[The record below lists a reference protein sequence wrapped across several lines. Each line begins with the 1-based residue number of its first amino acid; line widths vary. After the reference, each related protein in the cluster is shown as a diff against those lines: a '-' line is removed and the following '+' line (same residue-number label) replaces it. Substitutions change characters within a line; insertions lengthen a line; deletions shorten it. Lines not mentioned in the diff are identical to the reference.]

1 MAKERKK
8 LGQILKESGLITEE
22 QLKEALTY
30 AKKHNMRLGEALI
43 QLNYVSEEDILK
55 AISHQLNIPYL
66 EVGNMLFDPEVVGI
80 LPENFCKRNKV
91 IPLFLVEDTLTV
103 AMADPL
109 NIYLIDDIAS
119 LTGKKVNV
127 AISSEREIEKALEH
141 IFAKTDL
148 EIMGIDEDKGGEN
161 ELVEKPVIKLVNN
174 IFMQASQKDASDIHI
189 EPGKNKL
196 RIRYR
201 IDGVLKEQDF
211 NISFSLT
218 SAIISRIKILANM
231 DIAEK
236 RSPQDGRIQLKLGV
250 KDYDIRVST
259 LPTIYGE
266 KIVMRLLDKSATKVG
281 LESLGLSEK
290 KLKLIKKLLKQTN
303 GIILVTGPTGSGKT
317 TTLYSCL
324 KELNSEE
331 KNIITIEDPVEYQFD
346 NINQV
351 QVNPQAGITFAN
363 GLRAIL
369 RQDPD
374 IIMVGEIRDKETAE
388 IAVQAA
394 LTGHLVL
401 STIHTNDASSTI
413 SRLIEMEI
421 EPFLLA
427 SSIRAIIGQRLVRKI
442 CTNCMVKYVARED
455 EKMMLEYPLNEK
467 LILRKGKGC
476 SMCSNTGYK
485 GRTGIYEILPI
496 TSEIRKMIVEKKTPD
511 EIINRAKKLGYTT
524 MQQDGFK
531 KVLEGITTL
540 EEVLRVT
547 RITV

>member
-1 MAKERKK
+1 M
-8 LGQILKESGLITEE
+8 
-22 QLKEALTY
+22 
-30 AKKHNMRLGEALI
+30 
-43 QLNYVSEEDILK
+43 
-55 AISHQLNIPYL
+55 
-66 EVGNMLFDPEVVGI
+66 
-80 LPENFCKRNKV
+80 
-91 IPLFLVEDTLTV
+91 
-103 AMADPL
+103 
-109 NIYLIDDIAS
+109 
-119 LTGKKVNV
+119 
-127 AISSEREIEKALEH
+127 
-141 IFAKTDL
+141 
-148 EIMGIDEDKGGEN
+148 
-161 ELVEKPVIKLVNN
+161 
-174 IFMQASQKDASDIHI
+174 
-189 EPGKNKL
+189 
-196 RIRYR
+196 
-201 IDGVLKEQDF
+201 
-211 NISFSLT
+211 
-218 SAIISRIKILANM
+218 
-231 DIAEK
+231 
-236 RSPQDGRIQLKLGV
+236 
-250 KDYDIRVST
+250 
-259 LPTIYGE
+259 
-266 KIVMRLLDKSATKVG
+266 
-281 LESLGLSEK
+281 
-290 KLKLIKKLLKQTN
+290 
-303 GIILVTGPTGSGKT
+303 
-317 TTLYSCL
+317 YSCL

>member
-8 LGQILKESGLITEE
+8 IGEILKESGLITEE
-22 QLKEALTY
+22 QLNEALEY
-30 AKKHNMRLGEALI
+30 AKKHNLRLGEALI
-43 QLNYVSEEDILK
+43 QLNFVNEEDILK

-91 IPLFLVEDTLTV
+91 IPLFLVDDTLTV
-103 AMADPL
+103 ALADPL

-119 LTGKKVNV
+119 MTGKKVNV
-127 AISSEREIEKALEH
+127 VVSSQREIEQALEH
-141 IFAKTDL
+141 LYTKTDMEVLNL
-148 EIMGIDEDKGGEN
+148 EDEGIES
-161 ELVEKPVIKLVNN
+161 ELVDKPVIKLVNN
-174 IFMQASQKDASDIHI
+174 ILMQASQKEASDIHI
-189 EPGKNKL
+189 EPGKNRL

-201 IDGVLKEQDF
+201 IDGVLREQDF
-211 NISFSLT
+211 NIPYSLS
-218 SAIISRIKILANM
+218 SAVISRIKILSNM

-266 KIVMRLLDKSATKVG
+266 KIVMRLLDKSGTSVG
-281 LESLGLSEK
+281 LTSLGLNK
-290 KLKLIKKLLKQTN
+290 RDLATIKKLLKQTS

-324 KELNSEE
+324 KELNSED

-374 IIMVGEIRDKETAE
+374 IIMVGEIRDRETAE

-413 SRLIEMEI
+413 SRLVEMEI

-427 SSIRAIIGQRLVRKI
+427 SSVRAIIGQRLVRKI
-442 CTNCMVKYVARED
+442 CPNCITRYKARDD
-455 EKMMLEYPLNEK
+455 EKLVLGYPLEK
-467 LILRKGKGC
+467 ELILKKGKGC
-476 SMCSNTGYK
+476 SLCSNTGYK
-485 GRTGIYEILPI
+485 GRTGIYEILTT

-511 EIINRAKKLGYTT
+511 EIIRKAKTLGYTT
-524 MQQDGFK
+524 MQQDGLK

-547 RITV
+547 RITE

>member
-1 MAKERKK
+1 MATERKK
-8 LGQILKESGLITEE
+8 IGQILKESGLITDE
-22 QLKEALTY
+22 QLEEALSY
-30 AKKHNMRLGEALI
+30 AKKHNLRLGEALI
-43 QLNYVSEEDILK
+43 QLNFVREEDILR

-66 EVGNMLFDPEVVGI
+66 EVGSMLFDPEVVGL

-91 IPLFLVEDTLTV
+91 IPLFLVDDTLTV
-103 AMADPL
+103 AVADPL

-119 LTGKKVNV
+119 MTGKKVNV
-127 AISSEREIEKALEH
+127 VVSSAKEIEKALEH
-141 IFAKTDL
+141 FYARADFEVLNLDDENLETDL
-148 EIMGIDEDKGGEN
+148 VD
-161 ELVEKPVIKLVNN
+161 KPVIKLVNN
-174 IFMQASQKDASDIHI
+174 ILMQASQKEASDIHI
-189 EPGKNKL
+189 EPGKTKL
-196 RIRYR
+196 RIRFR
-201 IDGVLKEQDF
+201 IDGILREQDF
-211 NISFSLT
+211 NIPYSLN
-218 SAIISRIKILANM
+218 SAVISRIKILSNM

-236 RSPQDGRIQLKLGV
+236 RSPQDGRIQLKLGM

-266 KIVMRLLDKSATKVG
+266 KIVMRLLDKSSASVG
-281 LESLGLSEK
+281 LTSLGLNERH
-290 KLKLIKKLLKQTN
+290 LKTIKKLLNQPN

-324 KELNSEE
+324 KELNSED

-442 CTNCMVKYVARED
+442 CPNCEVSYIARDD
-455 EKMMLEYPLNEK
+455 EKMVLGYPLNETLK
-467 LILRKGKGC
+467 LKKGKGC
-476 SMCSNTGYK
+476 SICSNTGYK
-485 GRTGIYEILPI
+485 GRTGIYEILI
-496 TSEIRKMIVEKKTPD
+496 VNSEIRKMIVGKKTPD
-511 EIINRAKKLGYTT
+511 EIIEKAKKLGYIT
-524 MQQDGFK
+524 MQQDGFN
-531 KVLEGITTL
+531 KVIEGITTL

-547 RITV
+547 RITE

>member
-1 MAKERKK
+1 MATERKRI
-8 LGQILKESGLITEE
+8 GQILLENGLITEE
-22 QLKEALTY
+22 QLEEALSY
-30 AKKHNMRLGEALI
+30 AKKHNLRLGEALI
-43 QLNYVSEEDILK
+43 QLNYITEDDLLK
-55 AISHQLNIPYL
+55 AISKQLNIPYL
-66 EVGNMLFDPEVVGI
+66 EVGNMLFDPEVVGL

-91 IPLFLVEDTLTV
+91 IPLFLVDDTLTV
-103 AMADPL
+103 AVSDPL

-119 LTGKKVNV
+119 IAGKKINV
-127 AISSEREIEKALEH
+127 VVSSGKEIERALEH
-141 IFAKTDL
+141 FYAKGDINVLNL
-148 EIMGIDEDKGGEN
+148 EEESEG
-161 ELVEKPVIKLVNN
+161 ELVDKPVIKLVNN
-174 IFMQASQKDASDIHI
+174 ILLQASQRDASDIHI
-189 EPGKNKL
+189 EPGKS
-196 RIRYR
+196 RIRIRFR
-201 IDGVLKEQDF
+201 IDGILKEQDF
-211 NISFSLT
+211 NIPFSMT
-218 SAIISRIKILANM
+218 SAIISRVKILANM

-266 KIVMRLLDKSATKVG
+266 KIVMRLLDKSSSSVG
-281 LESLGLSEK
+281 LESLGLNKRE
-290 KLKLIKKLLKQTN
+290 LKIIKTLLKQPN

-351 QVNPQAGITFAN
+351 QVNPQAGVTFAN

-413 SRLIEMEI
+413 SRLIEMDI
-421 EPFLLA
+421 EPFLIA
-427 SSIRAIIGQRLVRKI
+427 SSIRAIIGQRLVRKV
-442 CTNCMVKYVARED
+442 CPNCRVDYLARDD
-455 EKMMLEYPLNEK
+455 EKMVLGYPLNENLK
-467 LILRKGKGC
+467 LKKGRGC
-476 SMCSNTGYK
+476 SMCSETGYK
-485 GRTGIYEILPI
+485 GRTGIYEIL
-496 TSEIRKMIVEKKTPD
+496 TVNSEIRKMIVEKKTPD
-511 EIINRAKKLGYTT
+511 EIIEKAKRMGYIT

-531 KVLEGITTL
+531 KVLKGITTL

-547 RITV
+547 RIGE

>member
-8 LGQILKESGLITEE
+8 IGQILIEAGLITQK
-22 QLKEALTY
+22 QLEEALTY
-30 AKKHNMRLGEALI
+30 SKKHNLRLGEALI
-43 QLNYVSEEDILK
+43 QLNFVSEEDILK
-55 AISHQLNIPYL
+55 AISQQLNIPYL

-91 IPLFLVEDTLTV
+91 IPLFLVDDTLTV
-103 AMADPL
+103 AVADPL

-119 LTGKKVNV
+119 MTGKKVNV
-127 AISSEREIEKALEH
+127 VVSSEREIEQALEH
-141 IFAKTDL
+141 LYAKTELEVLNQEVEGAESDL
-148 EIMGIDEDKGGEN
+148 LD
-161 ELVEKPVIKLVNN
+161 KPVIKLVNN
-174 IFMQASQKDASDIHI
+174 ILMQASQKEASDIHI
-189 EPGKNKL
+189 EPGKARL
-196 RIRYR
+196 RVRYR
-201 IDGVLKEQDF
+201 IDGVLREQDF
-211 NISFSLT
+211 NIPSSLA
-218 SAIISRIKILANM
+218 SAVISRIKILSNM

-236 RSPQDGRIQLKLGV
+236 RTPQDGRIQLKLGT

-266 KIVMRLLDKSATKVG
+266 KIVMRLLDKSSASVD
-281 LESLGLSEK
+281 LHSLGLNKQHLEI
-290 KLKLIKKLLKQTN
+290 IKKLLKQPN

-324 KELNSEE
+324 KELNSED
-331 KNIITIEDPVEYQFD
+331 KNIITVEDPVEYQFD

-374 IIMVGEIRDKETAE
+374 IIMVGEIRDRETAE

-413 SRLIEMEI
+413 SRLVEMEI

-442 CTNCMVKYVARED
+442 CPNCQTKYNARDD
-455 EKMMLEYPLNEK
+455 EKIVLGYPLDK
-467 LILRKGKGC
+467 PLVLKKGKGC
-476 SMCSNTGYK
+476 SFCSNTGYK
-485 GRTGIYEILPI
+485 GRTGIYEILVI
-496 TSEIRKMIVEKKTPD
+496 NSEIRKMIVEKKTPD
-511 EIINRAKKLGYTT
+511 EIIQKAKLSGYKT
-524 MQQDGFK
+524 MQQDGFQ
-531 KVLEGITTL
+531 KVLDGITTL

-547 RITV
+547 RITE

>member
-8 LGQILKESGLITEE
+8 IGEILKENGLLTDE
-22 QLKEALTY
+22 QLKEALDY
-30 AKKHNMRLGEALI
+30 AKKHNLRLGEALI
-43 QLNYVSEEDILK
+43 QLNFVSEEDILK

-66 EVGNMLFDPEVVGI
+66 EVGNMLFDPEVVGM
-80 LPENFCKRNKV
+80 LPESFCKRNKV
-91 IPLFLVEDTLTV
+91 IPLFLVENTLTV
-103 AMADPL
+103 AVADPL

-119 LTGKKVNV
+119 ITGKKINV
-127 AISSEREIEKALEH
+127 VVSSQGEIEKALEH
-141 IFAKTDL
+141 IYTKTEFDIL
-148 EIMGIDEDKGGEN
+148 NIEDDSQES
-161 ELVEKPVIKLVNN
+161 ELVDKPVIKLVNN
-174 IFMQASQKDASDIHI
+174 ILMQASQKEASDIHI

-201 IDGVLKEQDF
+201 IDGVLREQDF
-211 NISFSLT
+211 NIPYSLS
-218 SAIISRIKILANM
+218 SAVVSRIKILSNM

-236 RSPQDGRIQLKLGV
+236 RSPQDGRIQLKLGL

-266 KIVMRLLDKSATKVG
+266 KIVMRLLDKSATSVG
-281 LESLGLSEK
+281 LNTLGLNK
-290 KLKLIKKLLKQTN
+290 KHFSTIKKLLKQTN

-324 KELNSEE
+324 KELNSED

-442 CTNCMVKYVARED
+442 CPNCLTKYSARDD
-455 EKMMLEYPLNEK
+455 EKIILNFPLNEPLTLK
-467 LILRKGKGC
+467 KGTGC

-485 GRTGIYEILPI
+485 GRTGIYEILI
-496 TSEIRKMIVEKKTPD
+496 INSEIRKMIVEKKTPD
-511 EIINRAKKLGYTT
+511 EIIKKAKLSGYTT

-531 KVLEGITTL
+531 KVLDGLTTL

-547 RITV
+547 RISE